1 MKNLTWYDQLPK
13 VELHLHLEGA
23 IPHEVLWELIK
34 KYGGDAF
41 VPDYKSLTE
50 KFQYRDFPHFLEI
63 WGWKNKFLR
72 EYEDFTFIARQAA
85 EDLLSQNIFY
95 AEIFFSPKDFAQFG
109 LKTQKLIEAVRN
121 GFSQVKG
128 IDLKI
133 IVDFVRDFGP
143 ESAADTLFEIRDLK
157 ELGVIGVGLG
167 GAEQNYPPEKF
178 AEVFAQA
185 RDSDFFTSVHAGEA
199 AGPESIWE
207 AVNSLK
213 ADRIGHGIRAVEDN
227 ELITYLVEKSIPLE
241 ICPISNLRTGVIK
254 KLKDHPLRYFFDSG
268 ILVTVNTDD
277 PKMFGNSLAEEY
289 ESMYTIQGFS
299 RNEIF
304 KIILNG
310 IDCSWIS
317 EKEKIVLRKKFK
329 IIYRQIEKNL

>member
-1 MKNLTWYDQLPK
+1 MTWYDQLPK

-23 IPHEVLWELIK
+23 IPHEALWELIK
-34 KYGGDAF
+34 KYGGDAL

-50 KFQYRDFPHFLEI
+50 KFQFRDFPHFLEI
-63 WGWKNKFLR
+63 WGWKNKFLK

-85 EDLLSQNIFY
+85 QDLLSQNIFY
-95 AEIFFSPKDFAQFG
+95 AEIFFSPKDFARFG
-109 LKTQKLIEAVRN
+109 LKTQKLIEAVRG

-128 IDLKI
+128 IELKI

-143 ESAADTLFEIRDLK
+143 RSALDTLSDIRELK

-167 GAEQNYPPEKF
+167 GAEQNYPPEIF
-178 AEVFAQA
+178 TEVFEQA
-185 RDSDFFTSVHAGEA
+185 RKAGFFTSVHAGEV
-199 AGPESIWE
+199 AGPESIWG
-207 AVNSLK
+207 AINHLK
-213 ADRIGHGIRAVEDN
+213 ADRIGHGTRAPEDN
-227 ELITYLVEKSIPLE
+227 KLINYLVEKSIPLE
-241 ICPISNLRTGVIK
+241 ICPLSNLRTGVIK
-254 KLKDHPLRYFFDSG
+254 NLKDHPLRYFFDKG

-289 ESMYTIQGFS
+289 ESMFKIQGFS

-310 IDCSWIS
+310 IDCSWLS
-317 EKEKIVLRKKFK
+317 HKEKIALRKRFNK
-329 IIYRQIEKNL
+329 IYNHIEKNL